1 MFFGFYLLIRLMFA
15 AMAGLLVVS
24 VLAIG
29 ALAWLMLRV
38 VMFVAVLIG
47 FSLRPPSFNPPAID
61 RRENDE
67 ALDHPVSPARFSDR
81 S

>member
-1 MFFGFYLLIRLMFA
+1 MFYLLIRLMFA
-15 AMAGLLVVS
+15 AMAGLLVVAT
-24 VLAIG
+24 LAVG

-47 FSLRPPSFNPPAID
+47 FSLKPPSFD
-61 RRENDE
+61 VVGRRENDE